1 MVSPQ
6 KHDEQRGA
14 RDHIQLARQPLASQ
28 AGDDPKPE
36 DSATDAVASGDNS
49 AALEAG
55 SAARQDAFQESNAEA
70 GGPASGNPFSDTIA
84 PDPDEPRFAG
94 AQADELTT
102 KYFGNTE
109 AQPRR
114 VARLDLEAGPNAD
127 FHPGMPLAE
136 DLSIKMREADRG
148 EHALEELDDARARTS
163 GASSAKAACDASAG
177 DQNSVSFSLD
187 PYESIKSVN
196 LLLGHKPPGLKQPS
210 KGNITSA
217 NTKMI
222 TIRVALKK
230 WYEWAKYEMHL
241 KSHLVLPSRLRQ
253 IKTQILPGHQGE
265 GKQKAVGFESP
276 MPTFDDTVAAAG
288 LTKVFSFQNVEE
300 QPPILLPAEQ
310 TPDREMLLRG
320 MLTSKFEEATSL
332 EPPAFASEKQAVP
345 SFDPTKIFSLNL
357 EDLPSD
363 FSSHKDHASIQA
375 ILGSKTDHTLSRWRR
390 RAVYTE
396 ENFDQWVEWSPV
408 EKTHRDEFQC
418 MNDLTKEKLLIAPAL
433 REPDTEAVA
442 DAWNMYRK
450 HLIEEIQQALLLGCA
465 WKRILTKLHLAFSDT
480 ERGYPRL
487 KLAVDLALKDSKL
500 MQFPLLHTDV
510 FIYKLDE
517 SFALGSKYQD
527 DAYTTKWMQTTYRLP
542 GEDAISLATRVENAY
557 LEWWDNLDEKS
568 LYQLPENTHSH
579 QIRKRYIEC
588 LRGDEADPIRSRLS
602 AAKFQDG
609 WGGAMNDVKIAEGK
623 GTTVKPPTLESVV
636 RQTVAIF
643 EARYRPEGHKD
654 GASWEATMFSGYTGQ
669 KQLQAIECRPPNHAE
684 RRKQNRLH
692 LQPGYNA
699 EPPPPAYND

>member
-1 MVSPQ
+1 
-6 KHDEQRGA
+6 
-14 RDHIQLARQPLASQ
+14 
-28 AGDDPKPE
+28 
-36 DSATDAVASGDNS
+36 
-49 AALEAG
+49 
-55 SAARQDAFQESNAEA
+55 
-70 GGPASGNPFSDTIA
+70 
-84 PDPDEPRFAG
+84 
-94 AQADELTT
+94 
-102 KYFGNTE
+102 
-109 AQPRR
+109 
-114 VARLDLEAGPNAD
+114 
-127 FHPGMPLAE
+127 
-136 DLSIKMREADRG
+136 
-148 EHALEELDDARARTS
+148 
-163 GASSAKAACDASAG
+163 
-177 DQNSVSFSLD
+177 
-187 PYESIKSVN
+187 
-196 LLLGHKPPGLKQPS
+196 
-210 KGNITSA
+210 
-217 NTKMI
+217 MI

-288 LTKVFSFQNVEE
+288 LTKVFSFQNVEG
-300 QPPILLPAEQ
+300 QTPILLPAEQ

-320 MLTSKFEEATSL
+320 MLTSKSEEATSL

-345 SFDPTKIFSLNL
+345 SVDPTKIFSLNL

-588 LRGDEADPIRSRLS
+588 LQGDEADPCRGRWSS
-602 AAKFQDG
+602 ARFQDG
-609 WGGAMNDVKIAEGK
+609 WRGAMNDVKIAKGK

-669 KQLQAIECRPPNHAE
+669 KQPLAIEYRPPNHAE